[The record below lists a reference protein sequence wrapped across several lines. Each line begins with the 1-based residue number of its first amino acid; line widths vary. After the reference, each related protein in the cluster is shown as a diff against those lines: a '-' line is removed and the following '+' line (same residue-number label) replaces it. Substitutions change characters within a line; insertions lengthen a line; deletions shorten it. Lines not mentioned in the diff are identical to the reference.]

1 MPGLHEGEPVPVARS
16 SVVEHVGRPRGNITF
31 EADALE
37 KARADGF
44 MVAAFSRDAVGRVSG
59 TSRRDPF
66 NAWRA
71 ECERTARRVVMV
83 CALVSERYIVILF
96 EPGDEESEAAER
108 NRLREAFHRLVG
120 EQPRV
125 DTEDDVEVWV
135 STPAAPNA
143 ALALA
148 RELAHGDA
156 RPARVGASTRR
167 SRGPREPGLR
177 SRAGRGL

>member
-1 MPGLHEGEPVPVARS
+1 MGRARG
-16 SVVEHVGRPRGNITF
+16 HITF

-44 MVAAFSRDAVGRVSG
+44 ITAAFSRDAAGRVSG
-59 TSRRDPF
+59 ASRREPL

-83 CALVSERYIVILF
+83 CALTSERHIVMLF
-96 EPGDEESEAAER
+96 EPGNEESAAER
-108 NRLREAFHRLVG
+108 NRLRELFRRLVG

-135 STPAAPNA
+135 SAHVAADA

-148 RELAHGDA
+148 RELARLDA
-156 RPARVGASTRR
+156 RPAG
-167 SRGPREPGLR
+167 
-177 SRAGRGL
+177 

>member
-1 MPGLHEGEPVPVARS
+1 VSDVREGEPVPVARS
-16 SVVEHVGRPRGNITF
+16 SVVEHVGRARGNITF

-37 KARADGF
+37 KACADGF
-44 MVAAFSRDAVGRVSG
+44 MMAAFSRDAAGRVCG
-59 TSRRDPF
+59 ASRRDPL

-83 CALVSERYIVILF
+83 CALTSDRYIVILF
-96 EPGDEESEAAER
+96 EPGDEESAAAER
-108 NRLREAFHRLVG
+108 NRLREVFRRLVG

-135 STPAAPNA
+135 STHVTPNA

-156 RPARVGASTRR
+156 RPAG
-167 SRGPREPGLR
+167 
-177 SRAGRGL
+177 